1 MPNGLTGDKRIEDMR
16 ILQAGSVILSEYDED
31 TQREYFDSLAHIYGK
46 AKIGDAQFKEIC
58 QGRAEGP
65 AKSGQLFS
73 TCGEWCHFLLER
85 AGYRGPILNRDL
97 FDEAGKKT
105 RAWADQQNIAYLF
118 TRGRKEGVFTE
129 YLLSKQKSRRPSCG
143 DICYI
148 AIQGKPYT
156 EHVFMFE
163 GFDAGHGSAY
173 ELWTSFDGGQGGIPN
188 QHIAECR
195 RVFDQ
200 RTGML
205 YGTQA
210 DASGRLIPK
219 GEGRPLIGWVN
230 IALLP
235 FTAPANLRSV

>member
-1 MPNGLTGDKRIEDMR
+1 MPNGLAGNKRIEMVA
-16 ILQAGSVILSEYDED
+16 LQAGSVILSDYDED
-31 TQREYFDSLAHIYGK
+31 TQREYFNSLAHIYK
-46 AKIGDAQFKEIC
+46 NARVGDVQFKEIC

-65 AKSGQLFS
+65 AKSGSLFS

-97 FDEAGKKT
+97 FDESGKKT
-105 RAWADQQNIAYLF
+105 RSWVDQKNLSYLY

-129 YLLSKQKSRRPSCG
+129 YLLSRQKGRRPSCG

-148 AIQGKPYT
+148 AVQGKPRT

-163 GFDAGHGSAY
+163 GLTPVADVAY
-173 ELWTSFDGGQGGIPN
+173 EIWTSFDGGQGGIQT

-195 RVFDQ
+195 RVFDL
-200 RTGML
+200 RNGML
-205 YGTQA
+205 YGLA
-210 DASGRLIPK
+210 HDKNGKPFPV

-230 IALLP
+230 ITLLP
-235 FTAPANLRSV
+235 FTEPANLRSA

>member
-1 MPNGLTGDKRIEDMR
+1 MPNGLTGDKQIEMVA
-16 ILQAGSVILSEYDED
+16 LQAGSVILSDYDEE
-31 TQREYFDSLAHIYGK
+31 TRREYFDSLAHIYK
-46 AKIGDAQFKEIC
+46 NAKVGDAQFKEIC

-105 RAWADQQNIAYLF
+105 RDWADRKNISRLF
-118 TRGRKEGVFTE
+118 YGGRKEGVFTE
-129 YLLSKQKSRRPSCG
+129 YLLSAEKGRRPKCG
-143 DICYI
+143 DICYV
-148 AIQGKPYT
+148 AVQGKPLT

-163 GFDAGHGSAY
+163 GLDHVASVAY
-173 ELWTSFDGGQGGIPN
+173 EIWTSIDGGQGGIPN

-195 RVFDQ
+195 RVFDP
-200 RTGML
+200 RNGL
-205 YGTQA
+205 VYGLA
-210 DASGRLIPK
+210 HDKNKKPFPV

-235 FTAPANLRSV
+235 LTEPANLRSV